1 MTWAGRLRVWGLG
14 QVDPVGEG
22 EQLRRRHGSIL
33 VVIIREDQDQDPHGD
48 EGNDG
53 ASADAWAEIAQTGT
67 PPGRAPVYGRH
78 TFRA

>member
-1 MTWAGRLRVWGLG
+1 
-14 QVDPVGEG
+14 
-22 EQLRRRHGSIL
+22 
-33 VVIIREDQDQDPHGD
+33 VIIREDQDQDPHGD